1 MKFLAYLLWTLSAP
15 FFAGGVIWAV
25 MPVFIPLWAVAVG
38 MIIHVC
44 VWATV
49 QEKLN
54 DAGWDN

>member
-1 MKFLAYLLWTLSAP
+1 
-15 FFAGGVIWAV
+15 VIWAV